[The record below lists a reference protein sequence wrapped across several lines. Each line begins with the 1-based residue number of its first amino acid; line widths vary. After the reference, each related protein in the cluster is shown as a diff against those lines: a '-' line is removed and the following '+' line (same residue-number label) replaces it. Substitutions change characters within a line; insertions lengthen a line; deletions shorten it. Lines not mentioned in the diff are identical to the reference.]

1 MTSIFLD
8 KELNTLIKNLKVS
21 LNLMTPESINAIQN
35 INTLN
40 EVHRELIKRK
50 KEINDLRQRNDIIPS
65 DITYI
70 EIYSDEIGDKIIL
83 VENRIQE
90 VENETAGGKRRR
102 NNSHKRRGKYC
113 RRGTKRRRNKSHKR
127 KR

>member
-1 MTSIFLD
+1 MNSIFLD
-8 KELNTLIKNLKVS
+8 EKLNTLIKNLKVS

-40 EVHRELIKRK
+40 EVHSELIQRK
-50 KEINDLRQRNDIIPS
+50 KEINDLRHRNDIIPS

-70 EIYSDEIGDKIIL
+70 EMYSDEIGDKIIL

-90 VENETAGGKRRR
+90 LQNEPAGGKRRR
-102 NNSHKRRGKYC
+102 NKSYK
-113 RRGTKRRRNKSHKR
+113 RRGTKRRRNKSTKR
-127 KR
+127 RR